1 MDSSPN
7 PSHSS
12 LPPLDT
18 ASPTITSPSHKP
30 AVNNNNNGSNAT
42 ANNDTYDPFYDDLQN
57 IRNSTDATGA
67 SPTDMNRRFKIPGGA
82 KTSASSPPTPTKPPR
97 RGSLPFI
104 RNRNRTA
111 SGSSMTFLQPA
122 PITLVDHTENPSD
135 RSSAAFARSVIVG
148 DYTII
153 SGSPLRAGAYV
164 VWNCTVETLEG
175 QKFTVIKRYSEFD
188 ALREKLVQAFPNSKA
203 ALPQLPRKS
212 GVSRFRTKFLESRRQ
227 GLNYFLSCIL
237 MNPEFA
243 GSPMVKEF
251 LFSRD

>member
-1 MDSSPN
+1 MESQTDTQTP
-7 PSHSS
+7 S

-18 ASPTITSPSHKP
+18 
-30 AVNNNNNGSNAT
+30 
-42 ANNDTYDPFYDDLQN
+42 YDPLRDDLQN
-57 IRNSTDATGA
+57 FRNSTDGTGI
-67 SPTDMNRRFKIPGGA
+67 SPTGVNRSHSFRGLLPSS
-82 KTSASSPPTPTKPPR
+82 TPSSPTSGPR
-97 RGSLPFI
+97 RASLPFQ

-111 SGSSMTFLQPA
+111 SGASMVSLQPS
-122 PITLVDHTENPSD
+122 PINLIDHTVEPSE

-175 QKFTVIKRYSEFD
+175 QKFKVIKRYSEFD
-188 ALREKLVQAFPNSKA
+188 TLREKLLVAFPNSKA

-212 GVSRFRTKFLESRRQ
+212 VVSRFRTKFLDSRRQ

-251 LFSRD
+251 LFHRD

>member
-1 MDSSPN
+1 MDSQTN
-7 PSHSS
+7 PPES
-12 LPPLDT
+12 LPQL
-18 ASPTITSPSHKP
+18 
-30 AVNNNNNGSNAT
+30 
-42 ANNDTYDPFYDDLQN
+42 DTYDPLRDDLQN
-57 IRNSTDATGA
+57 FRNSTDATGA
-67 SPTDMNRRFKIPGGA
+67 SPNSSASRFHTYKLPV
-82 KTSASSPPTPTKPPR
+82 SSPPTPTGGSR
-97 RGSLPFI
+97 RASLPFL

-111 SGSSMTFLQPA
+111 SGSSMTFIHPS
-122 PITLVDHTENPSD
+122 PIDLVDHTIEPSE

-188 ALREKLVQAFPNSKA
+188 ALREK
-203 ALPQLPRKS
+203 
-212 GVSRFRTKFLESRRQ
+212 
-227 GLNYFLSCIL
+227 CIL

-251 LFSRD
+251 LFNRD